1 MKRFLKMKY
10 LPLAVLGSAVIT
22 CLLRTLLWAG
32 GIAGSDNRGL
42 LPTGSWPDVFSWIM
56 VGLTL
61 ALLGF
66 CVRFLRGNNK
76 YTGNFSASL
85 PAALGMVLA
94 AASFC
99 VTSLVEL
106 TTGADTVGTASSLFG
121 ILATFA
127 LIVLAYGRYK
137 GFRPNMLLHSIVCV
151 YLMLY
156 LVSHYRLW
164 SSAPQ
169 LQSYAFELLAIVF
182 VMLACYHRAAFDAG
196 KGKRSGYAFFTLA
209 ALYFCIAA
217 LPGCDNPVFFLGA
230 ATWMF
235 FTPCKLT
242 LPVTKEN

>member
-10 LPLAVLGSAVIT
+10 LPLAVLGSSIIT
-22 CLLRTLLWAG
+22 YLLRTLLWAS
-32 GIAGSDNRGL
+32 GIASNDGL
-42 LPTGSWPDVFSWIM
+42 LPTGSWPDVLSWIM

-61 ALLGF
+61 AFLGF
-66 CVRFLRGNNK
+66 CTGFLRGNNK
-76 YTGNFSASL
+76 YAGNFPASL

-94 AASFC
+94 AASIC
-99 VTSLVEL
+99 VTALVEL
-106 TTGADTVGTASSLFG
+106 TTGADSVGTASSLFG
-121 ILATFA
+121 ILSTFA
-127 LIVLAYGRYK
+127 MIALAYGRYK

-182 VMLACYHRAAFDAG
+182 VMLACYQRAAFDAG
-196 KGKRSGYAFFTLA
+196 KGNRQSYTFFTLA

-217 LPGCDNPVFFLGA
+217 LPGCDNPVFFLGT

-235 FTPCKLT
+235 FTPCKLN
-242 LPVTKEN
+242 LPVKKEN

>member
-10 LPLAVLGSAVIT
+10 LPFAVLGSSIIT
-22 CLLRTLLWAG
+22 YLLRTLLWAS
-32 GIAGSDNRGL
+32 GIAGDDGL
-42 LPTGSWPDVFSWIM
+42 LPVGSWPDVLSWIM

-61 ALLGF
+61 AFLGF

-76 YTGNFSASL
+76 YTGNFSASI

-94 AASFC
+94 AASIC
-99 VTSLVEL
+99 VTALVEL
-106 TTGADTVGTASSLFG
+106 IAGADAVGTASSLFG
-121 ILATFA
+121 ILSTFA
-127 LIVLAYGRYK
+127 MIALAYGRYK
-137 GFRPNMLLHSIVCV
+137 GFRPNMLLHGIVCV
-151 YLMLY
+151 FLMLY

-182 VMLACYHRAAFDAG
+182 VMLACYQRAAFDAG
-196 KGKRSGYAFFTLA
+196 KGNRQSYTFFTLA

-242 LPVTKEN
+242 LPVKKEN

>member
-10 LPLAVLGSAVIT
+10 LPLAVLGSGIIT
-22 CLLRTLLWAG
+22 YLLRTLLWASSIG
-32 GIAGSDNRGL
+32 GSDGQGL
-42 LPTGSWPDVFSWIM
+42 LPTGSWPDVLSWIM

-61 ALLGF
+61 ALLGL

-85 PAALGMVLA
+85 PAALSMVLA

-99 VTSLVEL
+99 VTALVEL
-106 TTGADTVGTASSLFG
+106 TAGADSVGTASSLLG

-127 LIVLAYGRYK
+127 LIALAYGRYR

-182 VMLACYHRAAFDAG
+182 VMLACYQRAAFDAG
-196 KGKRSGYAFFTLA
+196 KGNRQGYTFFTLA
-209 ALYFCIAA
+209 ALYFCVAA

-230 ATWMF
+230 AVWMF

-242 LPVTKEN
+242 LPVKKEN

>member
-10 LPLAVLGSAVIT
+10 LPLAVLGSGVIT
-22 CLLRTLLWAG
+22 YLLRTLLWG
-32 GIAGSDNRGL
+32 GAIGGNGL
-42 LPTGSWPDVFSWIM
+42 LPAGTFPDVASWIM
-56 VGLTL
+56 VVITVVSLFAATWL
-61 ALLGF
+61 
-66 CVRFLRGNNK
+66 LRGTNK
-76 YTGNFSASL
+76 YQQNFSASL
-85 PAALGMVLA
+85 TAGIGMVVA

-99 VTSLVEL
+99 VTALVEL
-106 TTGADTVGTASSLFG
+106 TTSTDAVGTASSLSG

-127 LIVLAYGRYK
+127 LIALAYGRYK

-182 VMLACYHRAAFDAG
+182 VMLACYQRTAFDAG
-196 KGKRSGYAFFTLA
+196 KGNRQTYTFFTLA
-209 ALYFCIAA
+209 ALYFCVAA

-230 ATWMF
+230 AVWMY

-242 LPVTKEN
+242 LPAKKES